1 MRRPPLITGVFYF
14 MEKEEWKH
22 LVEHY
27 EISNLGNVRNKNTL
41 RNLKPLK
48 CNQYKTKVILTLENN
63 SKRKDVY
70 LASEVARKFIS
81 ESFKKVIRIDK
92 NQFNNRVD
100 NLIVI

>member
-1 MRRPPLITGVFYF
+1 MV
-14 MEKEEWKH
+14 EEWKH
-22 LVEHY
+22 LEENY
-27 EISNLGNVRNKNTL
+27 YISNFGNVMNRNTN

-48 CNQYKTKVILTLENN
+48 CNKYKTKVILTLENN

-100 NLIVI
+100 NLIVV